1 MRFPW
6 PRETVMAILSIN
18 NAIDGLSEGGTVNVS
33 AASGVLAT
41 DTDPFGA
48 ALAVSA
54 VGFNTQTTN
63 VSAVIAGSY
72 GTLTMHADGSNRAR
86 QLRLK

>member
-33 AASGVLAT
+33 AANGVLAT

-48 ALAVSA
+48 ALAVSV
-54 VGFNTQTTN
+54 VGSRLLPGGQSP
-63 VSAVIAGSY
+63 SAMRRPSSTPASA
-72 GTLTMHADGSNRAR
+72 T
-86 QLRLK
+86 